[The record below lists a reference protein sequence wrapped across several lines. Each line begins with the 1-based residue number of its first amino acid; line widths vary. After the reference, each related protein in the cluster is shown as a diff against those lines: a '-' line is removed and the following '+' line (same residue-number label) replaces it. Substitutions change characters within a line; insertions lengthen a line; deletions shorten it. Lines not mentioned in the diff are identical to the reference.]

1 MTRAFDRLT
10 LDRARARLAG
20 ALSAYAYGVDEN
32 ELQAE
37 TRGTSAAALARQV
50 AMYLAH
56 VSFEMSI
63 SRVGV
68 AFGRDRST
76 VAYACRQ
83 IEDRRDDPAFDAMLC
98 AFEDAL
104 RATPLPLSVS

>member
-1 MTRAFDRLT
+1 MTGPIHRQK
-10 LDRARARLAG
+10 LDRARARLAA
-20 ALSAYAYGVDEN
+20 ALSAYAYGVDEAQV
-32 ELQAE
+32 QAE

-63 SRVGV
+63 SRVGA

-83 IEDRRDDPAFDAMLC
+83 VEDRRDDPTFDAMLC

-104 RATPLPLSVS
+104 RMAPLPVEAP